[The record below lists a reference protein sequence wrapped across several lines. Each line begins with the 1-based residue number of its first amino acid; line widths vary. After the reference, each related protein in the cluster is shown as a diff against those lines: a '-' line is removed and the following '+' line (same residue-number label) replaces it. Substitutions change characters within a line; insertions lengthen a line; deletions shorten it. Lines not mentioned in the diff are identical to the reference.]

1 MTEPHRVDAV
11 REMRQESH
19 NDSPFSDTS
28 ENLVFI
34 PTTSIAFINLT
45 CTDNKT
51 AESELALLKKDFE
64 RVQAELLE
72 ERKAR
77 LAVEL
82 KLAVFQNGL
91 DMMISRLAEAEA
103 ETSLS
108 GSPII
113 TNPNPTTDLNTDL
126 NTSQADQN
134 VVVEA
139 TDIQADR
146 EHSENDVESHSEV
159 QFATGASAFDFD
171 TVECE
176 TQQLNLE
183 DEILGLQARPRDAE
197 DHAVTT
203 ASRLL
208 QATNDLEKERAKN
221 TPQQNNLEAAQAM
234 VAQLCRFITYI
245 PLSAE
250 DYAPFY
256 RAVVSSK
263 PMAAA
268 RRERNIENAD
278 IPYSINA
285 PGLETDESLP
295 KNDPTFWQPS
305 TSFVL
310 LTTFAVIKTDQV
322 KTFRG
327 VQTVSA
333 LLKYLQ
339 DGIPLQADVLSLV
352 LQGILDGLD
361 NIVDQD
367 VDGLCEKT
375 IRMILWR
382 ISREI
387 EYWWP
392 SFDVSRIKRVVECDP
407 FIYDVTRAME
417 SKTLAEFAR
426 GHGVVKEDSHFQVT
440 MIKVYE
446 TKRVLFVYDW
456 FSYTAFFT
464 TRWKSSKKPRCISA
478 WSHGTQPKA
487 KVNLF
492 VDNGNPAHKQLWH
505 EGLEFQRKKQQA
517 QAPNGVED

>member
-19 NDSPFSDTS
+19 NDSPFSDAS

-34 PTTSIAFINLT
+34 PTTSIAFSNLA
-45 CTDNKT
+45 CTDNKM
-51 AESELALLKKDFE
+51 AESELALLKKAFK

-113 TNPNPTTDLNTDL
+113 TNPNPTTDLNTSL

-139 TDIQADR
+139 TDIPADR
-146 EHSENDVESHSEV
+146 EHSENDVESHSEI
-159 QFATGASAFDFD
+159 QFATGASTFDFD

-183 DEILGLQARPRDAE
+183 DEILGLQARLRDAE

-203 ASRLL
+203 ASRLF

-221 TPQQNNLEAAQAM
+221 TRQQNNLEAAQAM

-268 RRERNIENAD
+268 ARRERNIENAD

-285 PGLETDESLP
+285 PGLETDESLL

-322 KTFRG
+322 KTIRG
-327 VQTVSA
+327 VQNRFSSSGVSSIW
-333 LLKYLQ
+333 
-339 DGIPLQADVLSLV
+339 DPTSSRCSLSRPPGYSGWFG
-352 LQGILDGLD
+352 QHRGPGR
-361 NIVDQD
+361 
-367 VDGLCEKT
+367 G
-375 IRMILWR
+375 W
-382 ISREI
+382 
-387 EYWWP
+387 
-392 SFDVSRIKRVVECDP
+392 
-407 FIYDVTRAME
+407 
-417 SKTLAEFAR
+417 TL
-426 GHGVVKEDSHFQVT
+426 
-440 MIKVYE
+440 
-446 TKRVLFVYDW
+446 
-456 FSYTAFFT
+456 
-464 TRWKSSKKPRCISA
+464 
-478 WSHGTQPKA
+478 
-487 KVNLF
+487 
-492 VDNGNPAHKQLWH
+492 
-505 EGLEFQRKKQQA
+505 
-517 QAPNGVED
+517 